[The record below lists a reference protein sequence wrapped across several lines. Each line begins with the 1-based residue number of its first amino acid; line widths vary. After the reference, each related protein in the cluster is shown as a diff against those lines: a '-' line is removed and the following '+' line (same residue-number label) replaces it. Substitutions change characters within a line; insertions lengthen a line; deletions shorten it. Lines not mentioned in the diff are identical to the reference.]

1 MPLNPG
7 TQIKFDNGITYEVE
21 GFLGSGGQGTI
32 YKAKNLSDN
41 QFYALKI
48 LVDPKENRKEL
59 KKRNIRALMGE
70 EANKN
75 FNRIGEPYQIRY
87 TYPLSS
93 CEHEL
98 ETLYVMELARGVT
111 L

>member
-41 QFYALKI
+41 QVYALKI
-48 LVDPKENRKEL
+48 LVDPKENRREL
-59 KKRNIRALMGE
+59 QTRTSRWLRGQ
-70 EANKN
+70 EAHERS
-75 FNRIGEPYQIRY
+75 NRLG
-87 TYPLSS
+87 
-93 CEHEL
+93 
-98 ETLYVMELARGVT
+98 ARCPHR
-111 L
+111 